1 MRAGRK
7 RGRVRVSIGGA
18 AVLARIASAGD
29 VIRAPGALY
38 GGSANGNGPPTP
50 VGSSFAER

>member
-7 RGRVRVSIGGA
+7 RGRVRVGTGGA

-38 GGSANGNGPPTP
+38 GGSANGNGLPTP